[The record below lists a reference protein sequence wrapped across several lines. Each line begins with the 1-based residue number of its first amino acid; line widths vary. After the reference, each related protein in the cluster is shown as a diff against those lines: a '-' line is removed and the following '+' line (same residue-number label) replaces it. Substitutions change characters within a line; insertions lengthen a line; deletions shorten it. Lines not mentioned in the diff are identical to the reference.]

1 MRQKDWKIFQYVHN
15 KQNSEMNFLGEEST
29 SDTFGDVTTLIK
41 PAKIHGETGY
51 HGIKS
56 SKVN

>member
-41 PAKIHGETGY
+41 PA
-51 HGIKS
+51 
-56 SKVN
+56 